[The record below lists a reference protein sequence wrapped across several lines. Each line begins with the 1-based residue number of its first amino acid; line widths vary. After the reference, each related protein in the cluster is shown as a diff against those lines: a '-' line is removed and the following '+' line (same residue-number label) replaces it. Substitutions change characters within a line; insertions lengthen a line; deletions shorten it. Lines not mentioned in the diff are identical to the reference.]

1 MTELLGSYRARHRG
15 LVAKLVPCLAMLTG
29 IALGLGATDAAALAK
44 TSQVPALLSDSD
56 VAAIKTALIAE
67 WRGSSGPE
75 FAKIIASADQ
85 AGAITVCGFERGK
98 VVSGNNTGMQPFIG
112 VLNRQPW
119 RFTVTASNNDGA
131 MAPNVLKS
139 CRERGLYLI
148 PE

>member
-1 MTELLGSYRARHRG
+1 MSKVLGSYRAERRC
-15 LVAKLVPCLAMLTG
+15 LVANLVRCLAALTG
-29 IALGLGATDAAALAK
+29 IVLGLSATDAAAPAK
-44 TSQVPALLSDSD
+44 TSHISALLSDSD
-56 VAAIKTALIAE
+56 AAAIKTALIAE
-67 WRGSSGPE
+67 WDGSSGLE

-85 AGAITVCGFERGK
+85 AGTITVCGFERGK

-112 VLNRQPW
+112 VLGRQPW